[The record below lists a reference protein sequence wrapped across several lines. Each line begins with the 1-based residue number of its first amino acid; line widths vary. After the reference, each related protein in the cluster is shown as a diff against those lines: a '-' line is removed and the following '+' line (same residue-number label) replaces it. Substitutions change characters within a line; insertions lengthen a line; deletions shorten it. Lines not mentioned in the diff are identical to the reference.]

1 MKLWHYTT
9 VSRAVS
15 ILDDGEI
22 KTSEVGN
29 GRGERPVAWFSAEQF
44 WEPAATNVL
53 MLSNGTKREMGF
65 EELRAK
71 DTLIRF
77 GIESDRSLI
86 PWSLFTRISGL
97 SRNAASEMEDAAE
110 KTGANCLNW
119 YCSFEPVPVS
129 EWSDV
134 QVLLDTGWTDVPD
147 PHIDPSRN

>member
-22 KTSEVGN
+22 KTTEAGN
-29 GRGERPVAWFSAEQF
+29 GQWERPVAWFSAEQF
-44 WEPAATNVL
+44 WEPTATKVL
-53 MLSNGTKREMGF
+53 ALSNGTSRQMAFDEM
-65 EELRAK
+65 RAK

-77 GIESDRSLI
+77 GVDSGRSLV
-86 PWSLFTRISGL
+86 PWSLFTRIAGV
-97 SRNAASEMEDAAE
+97 SRKAAGDLEDAAQR
-110 KTGANCLNW
+110 TGADCLNW

-134 QVLLDTGWTDVPD
+134 QVLLDSGWTDIPD